1 MSRVLEI
8 SGLSLDDRDG
18 RPLVRGLD
26 LALAP
31 GERVVVG
38 GPVEITSELLRAVMG
53 LLEDAPR
60 GTVRVLGE
68 ELGTLARA
76 RSEAVRERVGYAPRQ
91 GALVSNLP
99 LRDNLLLPLRY
110 HRRLPTTAVPQVA
123 AAAGARFGLAALPV
137 AIPPVV
143 SVLTRRR
150 VTLAR
155 ATVLE
160 PELLV
165 IDDPTEDLDPASADE
180 IADQLATAARELG
193 AAVLAAS
200 NDFRVGAALRARTVL
215 LAPPDSP

>member
-8 SGLSLDDRDG
+8 AGLALDDGDG

-26 LALAP
+26 LALGP

-53 LLEDAPR
+53 LEVPAA
-60 GTVRVLGE
+60 GAVRVLGE

-76 RSEAVRERVGYAPRQ
+76 RSEAVRERVGYAPRH

-110 HRRLPTTAVPQVA
+110 HRRLPTTEVPGVA
-123 AAAGARFGLAALPV
+123 AAAAARFGLAALPV

>member
-1 MSRVLEI
+1 MSRVIEI
-8 SGLSLDDRDG
+8 AGLSLDDEDG

-26 LALAP
+26 LALAA
-31 GERVVVG
+31 GERIVVG

-53 LLEDAPR
+53 LRAVSGE
-60 GTVRVLGE
+60 VRVLGE
-68 ELGTLARA
+68 SLPTLSRA
-76 RSEAVRERVGYAPRQ
+76 ASEAVLSRVGYSPRH

-110 HRRLPTTAVPQVA
+110 HRRLPAGEVPEAAKA
-123 AAAGARFGLAALPV
+123 AAARFGLAALPAV
-137 AIPPVV
+137 IPPVV

-155 ATVLE
+155 ATVLG

-165 IDDPTEDLDPASADE
+165 IDDPTEDLDPGAADE
-180 IADQLATAARELG
+180 IADRLAAAAGELG

-215 LAPPDSP
+215 LAPPS